1 MSSIASNF
9 PAFKALVLAELRLYF
24 SSRRTLVMNILAPV
38 LIGAFFGYVTN
49 PKDQTAPHVPVA
61 VVDRDGSAMTKA
73 IIEAMSKDASLNVT
87 LADEAQARK
96 LVSEGKLRAAI
107 ILPEQFG
114 ATAATAL
121 FAPGNQPKITIV
133 EDPSKA
139 MEVSL
144 VQGLLTQHVMQNIA
158 AQAFSPSS
166 VSADTIAGWR
176 KGLADAGDGVS
187 PDARSALGG
196 LFDSMERLRADQQKV
211 AATTPT
217 TTPAPAGSTATAAG
231 ASQKTGGLRQP
242 FSIEKQSAVGTRD
255 SQYNGYAH
263 SFAGMSVQFILF
275 LGIDLGVALL
285 LARRMGLWKRLRAA
299 PLSRATLIASRMTSG
314 AVVATVLLIAIF
326 AAAIAIFG
334 VRIRGSIAG
343 FALITLTFAIMT
355 ASFGLFIAAVG
366 KTPEATRGL
375 AIVATLIMVMLGGA
389 WVPSFIFP
397 QWLQTASLVVPTRWA
412 VDGLDAMTW
421 RGLGFDAALAPSAV
435 LIGFALLFA
444 LLAMW
449 RFRWDE

>member
-1 MSSIASNF
+1 MSTLTSNF

-24 SSRRTLVMNILAPV
+24 SSRRTLIMNVIAPV

-49 PKDQTAPHVPVA
+49 PQDQTAPHVPVA
-61 VVDRDGSAMTKA
+61 VVDLDGSTVTKA
-73 IIEAMSKDASLNVT
+73 IIEAMSKDASLEIT
-87 LADEAQARK
+87 RADEAQARK

-107 ILPEQFG
+107 VFPERFG
-114 ATAATAL
+114 TSAATAL
-121 FAPGNQPKITIV
+121 FAPGDRPKITLI

-144 VQGLLTQHVMQNIA
+144 VQGLMTQHIMQAVA
-158 AQAFSPSS
+158 AQAFSPTTL
-166 VSADTIAGWR
+166 SADTIAGWR
-176 KGLADAGDGVS
+176 KGLADSGSGVS
-187 PDARSALGG
+187 PDQQSALGG
-196 LFDSMERLRADQQKV
+196 FFDSLERLRVDQQKG
-211 AATTPT
+211 ATAT
-217 TTPAPAGSTATAAG
+217 PAGSTTAATSATGTTPATAG
-231 ASQKTGGLRQP
+231 MRQP
-242 FSIEKQSAVGTRD
+242 FSLDKQSAVGTRD

-285 LARRMGLWKRLRAA
+285 LARRLGLWKRLRAA
-299 PLSRATLIASRMTSG
+299 PLSRATLVASRMASG
-314 AVVATVLLIAIF
+314 TVIACVLMLAIF

-334 VRIRGSIAG
+334 VRIRGSVAG

-355 ASFGLFIAAVG
+355 AAFGLFIAAVG

-375 AIVATLIMVMLGGA
+375 AIVVTLIMVMLGGA

-397 QWLQTASLVVPTRWA
+397 PWLQTASLVVPTRWA
-412 VDGLDAMTW
+412 VDGFDAMTW

-435 LIGFALLFA
+435 LLGFALLFA
-444 LLAMW
+444 LLALW

>member
-1 MSSIASNF
+1 MSTLTSNF

-24 SSRRTLVMNILAPV
+24 SSRRTLIMNVIAPV

-61 VVDRDGSAMTKA
+61 VVDLDGSTVTKA
-73 IIEAMSKDASLNVT
+73 IIEAMSKDASLEIT
-87 LADEAQARK
+87 RADEAQARK

-107 ILPEQFG
+107 VFPERFG
-114 ATAATAL
+114 TSAATAL
-121 FAPGNQPKITIV
+121 FAPGDRPKITLI

-144 VQGLLTQHVMQNIA
+144 VQGLMTQHIMQAVA
-158 AQAFSPSS
+158 AQAFSPTTL
-166 VSADTIAGWR
+166 SADTIAGWR
-176 KGLADAGDGVS
+176 KGLADSGSGVS
-187 PDARSALGG
+187 PDQQSALGG
-196 LFDSMERLRADQQKV
+196 FFDSLERLRVDQQKG
-211 AATTPT
+211 ATAT
-217 TTPAPAGSTATAAG
+217 PAGSTTAATSATGTTPATAG
-231 ASQKTGGLRQP
+231 MRQP
-242 FSIEKQSAVGTRD
+242 FSLDKQSAVGTRD

-285 LARRMGLWKRLRAA
+285 LARRLGLWKRLRAA
-299 PLSRATLIASRMTSG
+299 PLSRATLVASRMASG
-314 AVVATVLLIAIF
+314 TVIACTLMLAIF

-334 VRIRGSIAG
+334 VRIRGSVAG

-355 ASFGLFIAAVG
+355 AAFGLFIAAVG

-375 AIVATLIMVMLGGA
+375 AIVVTLIMVMLGGA

-397 QWLQTASLVVPTRWA
+397 PWLQTASLVVPTRWA
-412 VDGLDAMTW
+412 VDGFDAMTW

-435 LIGFALLFA
+435 LLGFALLFA
-444 LLAMW
+444 LLALW

>member
-1 MSSIASNF
+1 MSTLTSNF

-24 SSRRTLVMNILAPV
+24 SSRRTLIMNVIAPV

-61 VVDRDGSAMTKA
+61 VVDLDGSTVTKA
-73 IIEAMSKDASLNVT
+73 IIEAMSKDASLEIT
-87 LADEAQARK
+87 RADEAQARK

-107 ILPEQFG
+107 VFPERFG
-114 ATAATAL
+114 TSAATAL
-121 FAPGNQPKITIV
+121 FAPGDRPKITLI

-144 VQGLLTQHVMQNIA
+144 VQGLMTQHIMQAVA
-158 AQAFSPSS
+158 AQAFSPTTL
-166 VSADTIAGWR
+166 SADTVAGWR
-176 KGLADAGDGVS
+176 KGLANSGSGVS
-187 PDARSALGG
+187 PDQQSALGG
-196 LFDSMERLRADQQKV
+196 FFDSLERLRVDQQKG
-211 AATTPT
+211 ATVT
-217 TTPAPAGSTATAAG
+217 PAGSTTAATSATGTTPATAG
-231 ASQKTGGLRQP
+231 MRQP
-242 FSIEKQSAVGTRD
+242 FSLDKQSAVGTRD

-285 LARRMGLWKRLRAA
+285 LARRLGLWKRLRAA
-299 PLSRATLIASRMTSG
+299 PLSRATLVASRMASG
-314 AVVATVLLIAIF
+314 TVIASVLMLAIF

-334 VRIRGSIAG
+334 VRIRGSVAG

-355 ASFGLFIAAVG
+355 AAFGLFIAAVG

-375 AIVATLIMVMLGGA
+375 AIVVTLIMVMLGGA

-397 QWLQTASLVVPTRWA
+397 PWLQTASLVVPTRWA
-412 VDGLDAMTW
+412 VDGFDAMTW
-421 RGLGFDAALAPSAV
+421 RGHGFDAALAPSAV
-435 LIGFALLFA
+435 LLGFALLFA
-444 LLAMW
+444 LLALW

>member
-1 MSSIASNF
+1 MSTLTSNF

-24 SSRRTLVMNILAPV
+24 SSRRTLIMNVIAPV

-61 VVDRDGSAMTKA
+61 VVDRDGSAVTKA
-73 IIEAMSKDASLNVT
+73 IIDAMSKDASLEIT
-87 LADEAQARK
+87 RADETQARK

-107 ILPEQFG
+107 VFPEKFG
-114 ATAATAL
+114 ASAATAL
-121 FAPGNQPKITIV
+121 FAPGDRPKITLI

-144 VQGLLTQHVMQNIA
+144 VQGLMTQHIMQAVA
-158 AQAFSPSS
+158 AQAFSPAMLN
-166 VSADTIAGWR
+166 ADTIAGWR
-176 KGLADAGDGVS
+176 KGLADAASGASSDQK
-187 PDARSALGG
+187 SALGG
-196 LFDSMERLRADQQKV
+196 LLDSLDRLRVDQQKV
-211 AATTPT
+211 ATAT
-217 TTPAPAGSTATAAG
+217 PAGSTTAATSATGTTPATAG
-231 ASQKTGGLRQP
+231 MRQP
-242 FSIEKQSAVGTRD
+242 FSLDKQSAVGARD

-285 LARRMGLWKRLRAA
+285 LARRLGLWKRLRAA
-299 PLSRATLIASRMTSG
+299 PLSRATLVASRMASG
-314 AVVATVLLIAIF
+314 TVIACVLMLAIF

-334 VRIRGSIAG
+334 VRIRGSVAG

-355 ASFGLFIAAVG
+355 AAFGLFIAAVG

-375 AIVATLIMVMLGGA
+375 AIVVTLIMVMLGGA

-397 QWLQTASLVVPTRWA
+397 PWLQTASLVVPTRWA
-412 VDGLDAMTW
+412 VDGFDAMTW

-435 LIGFALLFA
+435 LLGFALLFA
-444 LLAMW
+444 LLALW

>member
-1 MSSIASNF
+1 MPISRRLL
-9 PAFKALVLAELRLYF
+9 PPRPRQRDQLRLQ
-24 SSRRTLVMNILAPV
+24 P
-38 LIGAFFGYVTN
+38 
-49 PKDQTAPHVPVA
+49 
-61 VVDRDGSAMTKA
+61 
-73 IIEAMSKDASLNVT
+73 
-87 LADEAQARK
+87 AQPAGRHW
-96 LVSEGKLRAAI
+96 R
-107 ILPEQFG
+107 P
-114 ATAATAL
+114 AATL
-121 FAPGNQPKITIV
+121 
-133 EDPSKA
+133 
-139 MEVSL
+139 
-144 VQGLLTQHVMQNIA
+144 QH
-158 AQAFSPSS
+158 
-166 VSADTIAGWR
+166 R
-176 KGLADAGDGVS
+176 
-187 PDARSALGG
+187 
-196 LFDSMERLRADQQKV
+196 
-211 AATTPT
+211 
-217 TTPAPAGSTATAAG
+217 
-231 ASQKTGGLRQP
+231 
-242 FSIEKQSAVGTRD
+242 KQSVAGTRD

-314 AVVATVLLIAIF
+314 AVVATVLMIAIF

-389 WVPSFIFP
+389 LVPSFIFP

-412 VDGLDAMTW
+412 VDGLDAMIR
-421 RGLGFDAALAPSAV
+421 RGLGFDAAPAPSAV
-435 LIGFALLFA
+435 LLGFALLFA

>member
-1 MSSIASNF
+1 MSTLTSNF

-24 SSRRTLVMNILAPV
+24 SSRRTLIMNVIAPV

-61 VVDRDGSAMTKA
+61 VVDRDGSAVTTA
-73 IIEAMSKDASLNVT
+73 IIDAMSKDASLEIT
-87 LADEAQARK
+87 RADETQARK

-107 ILPEQFG
+107 VFPEKFG
-114 ATAATAL
+114 ASAATAL
-121 FAPGNQPKITIV
+121 FAPGDRPKITLI

-144 VQGLLTQHVMQNIA
+144 VQGLMTQHIMQAVA
-158 AQAFSPSS
+158 AQAFSPTTL
-166 VSADTIAGWR
+166 SADTIAGWR
-176 KGLADAGDGVS
+176 KGLMDAGAGVS
-187 PDARSALGG
+187 SDQKSALGG
-196 LFDSMERLRADQQKV
+196 LFDSLDRLRVDQQK
-211 AATTPT
+211 AATA
-217 TTPAPAGSTATAAG
+217 TPADSTTAATP
-231 ASQKTGGLRQP
+231 ATGGMRQP
-242 FSIEKQSAVGTRD
+242 FSVDKQSAVGSRD
-255 SQYNGYAH
+255 NQYNGYAH

-285 LARRMGLWKRLRAA
+285 LARRLGLWKRLRAA
-299 PLSRATLIASRMTSG
+299 PLSRATLVASRMASG
-314 AVVATVLLIAIF
+314 TVIACVLMLAIF

-334 VRIRGSIAG
+334 VRIRGSVAG

-355 ASFGLFIAAVG
+355 AAFGLFIAAVG

-375 AIVATLIMVMLGGA
+375 AIVVTLIMVMLGGA

-397 QWLQTASLVVPTRWA
+397 PWLQTASLVVPTRWA

-435 LIGFALLFA
+435 LLGFAMLFA
-444 LLAMW
+444 LLALW

>member
-1 MSSIASNF
+1 MSTLTSNF

-24 SSRRTLVMNILAPV
+24 SSRRTLIMNVIAPV

-61 VVDRDGSAMTKA
+61 VVDLDGSTVTKA
-73 IIEAMSKDASLNVT
+73 IIEAMSKDASLEIT
-87 LADEAQARK
+87 RADEAQARK
-96 LVSEGKLRAAI
+96 LVSEGKLRASI
-107 ILPEQFG
+107 VFPERFG
-114 ATAATAL
+114 SSAATAL
-121 FAPGNQPKITIV
+121 FAPGDRPKITLI

-144 VQGLLTQHVMQNIA
+144 VQGLMTQHIMQAVA
-158 AQAFSPSS
+158 AQAFSPTTL
-166 VSADTIAGWR
+166 SADTIAGWR
-176 KGLADAGDGVS
+176 KGLADSGSGVS
-187 PDARSALGG
+187 PDQQSALGG
-196 LFDSMERLRADQQKV
+196 FFDSLERLRVDQQKGATATPADSTT
-211 AATTPT
+211 AATP
-217 TTPAPAGSTATAAG
+217 ATAG
-231 ASQKTGGLRQP
+231 MRQP
-242 FSIEKQSAVGTRD
+242 FSLDKQSAVGTRENK
-255 SQYNGYAH
+255 YNGYAH

-285 LARRMGLWKRLRAA
+285 LARRLGLWKRLRAA
-299 PLSRATLIASRMTSG
+299 PLSRATLVASRMASG
-314 AVVATVLLIAIF
+314 TVIAFVLMLAVF
-326 AAAIAIFG
+326 AVAIAIFG
-334 VRIRGSIAG
+334 VRIRGSVAG

-355 ASFGLFIAAVG
+355 AAFGLFIAAVG

-375 AIVATLIMVMLGGA
+375 AIVVTLIMVMLGGA

-397 QWLQTASLVVPTRWA
+397 PWLQTASLVVPTRWA

-435 LIGFALLFA
+435 LLGFALLFA
-444 LLAMW
+444 LLALW

>member
-1 MSSIASNF
+1 MSTLTSNF

-24 SSRRTLVMNILAPV
+24 SSRRTLIMNVIAPV

-61 VVDRDGSAMTKA
+61 VVDRDGSNVTKA
-73 IIEAMSKDASLNVT
+73 IIDAMSKDASLEIT
-87 LADEAQARK
+87 RADETQARK

-107 ILPEQFG
+107 VFPEKFG
-114 ATAATAL
+114 ASAATAL
-121 FAPGNQPKITIV
+121 FAPGDRPKITLI

-144 VQGLLTQHVMQNIA
+144 VQGLMTQHIMQAVA
-158 AQAFSPSS
+158 AQAFSPTML
-166 VSADTIAGWR
+166 SADTIAGWR
-176 KGLADAGDGVS
+176 KGLVDAGSGVS
-187 PDARSALGG
+187 TDQKSALGG
-196 LFDSMERLRADQQKV
+196 LFDSLDRLRVDQQKV
-211 AATTPT
+211 ATATPADSPT
-217 TTPAPAGSTATAAG
+217 TATPA
-231 ASQKTGGLRQP
+231 TGGMRQP
-242 FSIEKQSAVGTRD
+242 FSVDKQSAVGTRD
-255 SQYNGYAH
+255 NQYNGYAH

-285 LARRMGLWKRLRAA
+285 LARRLGLWKRLRAA
-299 PLSRATLIASRMTSG
+299 PLSRATLVASRMASG
-314 AVVATVLLIAIF
+314 TVIACVLMLAIF

-334 VRIRGSIAG
+334 VRIRGSVAG

-355 ASFGLFIAAVG
+355 AAFGLFIAAVG

-375 AIVATLIMVMLGGA
+375 AIVVTLIMVMLGGA

-397 QWLQTASLVVPTRWA
+397 PWLQTASLVVPTRWA

-421 RGLGFDAALAPSAV
+421 RGLSFDAALAPSAV
-435 LIGFALLFA
+435 LLGFALLFA
-444 LLAMW
+444 LLALW

>member
-1 MSSIASNF
+1 MSTLTSNF

-24 SSRRTLVMNILAPV
+24 SSRRTLIMNVIAPV

-61 VVDRDGSAMTKA
+61 VVDLDGSTVTKA
-73 IIEAMSKDASLNVT
+73 IIEAMSKDASLEIT
-87 LADEAQARK
+87 RADEAQARK

-107 ILPEQFG
+107 VFPERFG
-114 ATAATAL
+114 SSAATAL
-121 FAPGNQPKITIV
+121 FAPGDRPKITLI

-144 VQGLLTQHVMQNIA
+144 VQGLMTQHIMQAVA
-158 AQAFSPSS
+158 AQAFSPTTL
-166 VSADTIAGWR
+166 SADTVAGWR
-176 KGLADAGDGVS
+176 KGLANSGSGVS
-187 PDARSALGG
+187 PDEQSALGG
-196 LFDSMERLRADQQKV
+196 FFDSLERLRVDQQKG
-211 AATTPT
+211 ATAT
-217 TTPAPAGSTATAAG
+217 PAGSTTAATSATGTTPATAG
-231 ASQKTGGLRQP
+231 MRQP
-242 FSIEKQSAVGTRD
+242 FSLDKQSAVGTRD

-285 LARRMGLWKRLRAA
+285 LARRLGLWKRLRAA
-299 PLSRATLIASRMTSG
+299 PLSRATLVASRMASG
-314 AVVATVLLIAIF
+314 TVIACVLMLAIF

-334 VRIRGSIAG
+334 VRIRGSVAG

-355 ASFGLFIAAVG
+355 AAFGLFIAAVG

-375 AIVATLIMVMLGGA
+375 AIVVTLIMVMLGGA

-397 QWLQTASLVVPTRWA
+397 PWLQTASLVVPTRWA
-412 VDGLDAMTW
+412 VDGFDAMTW

-435 LIGFALLFA
+435 LLGFALLFA
-444 LLAMW
+444 LLALW

>member
-1 MSSIASNF
+1 MSTLTSNF

-24 SSRRTLVMNILAPV
+24 SSRRTLIMNVIAPV

-61 VVDRDGSAMTKA
+61 VVDRDDSAVTKA
-73 IIEAMSKDASLNVT
+73 IVDAMSKDTSLEIT
-87 LADEAQARK
+87 RADEAQARK

-107 ILPEQFG
+107 VFPEKFG
-114 ATAATAL
+114 SSAATAL
-121 FAPGNQPKITIV
+121 FAPGDRPKITLI

-144 VQGLLTQHVMQNIA
+144 VQGLMTQHIMQAVA
-158 AQAFSPSS
+158 AQAFSPTSL
-166 VSADTIAGWR
+166 SADTIAGWR
-176 KGLADAGDGVS
+176 KGLVDAGSGVS
-187 PDARSALGG
+187 SDQKSALGG
-196 LFDSMERLRADQQKV
+196 LFDSLERLRVDQQKV
-211 AATTPT
+211 ATAAPT
-217 TTPAPAGSTATAAG
+217 DSTLAATPA
-231 ASQKTGGLRQP
+231 TGGMRQP
-242 FSIEKQSAVGTRD
+242 FSVDKQSAVGTRD
-255 SQYNGYAH
+255 NQYNGYAH

-285 LARRMGLWKRLRAA
+285 LARRLGLWKRLRAA
-299 PLSRATLIASRMTSG
+299 PLSRATLVASRMASG
-314 AVVATVLLIAIF
+314 TVIASVLMLAIF

-334 VRIRGSIAG
+334 VRIRGSVAG

-355 ASFGLFIAAVG
+355 AAFGLFIAAVG

-375 AIVATLIMVMLGGA
+375 AIVVTLIMVMLGGA

-397 QWLQTASLVVPTRWA
+397 PWLQTASLVVPTRWA

-435 LIGFALLFA
+435 LLGFALLFA
-444 LLAMW
+444 LLALW

>member
-1 MSSIASNF
+1 MSTFAANF
-9 PAFKALVLAELRLYF
+9 PAFRALVLAELRLYF

-61 VVDRDGSAMTKA
+61 VVDLDNGAMTKA
-73 IIEAMSKDASLNVT
+73 IVDAMSKDASLNVT
-87 LADEAQARK
+87 LTDEADARK

-107 ILPEQFG
+107 ILPEKFG
-114 ATAATAL
+114 ATAANAL
-121 FAPGNQPKITIV
+121 FVPGDRPKITII

-144 VQGLLTQHVMQNIA
+144 VQGLLTQHVMQSVS

-166 VSADTIAGWR
+166 LSAETVAGWR

-187 PDARSALGG
+187 PDTRSALGS

-211 AATTPT
+211 AAA
-217 TTPAPAGSTATAAG
+217 TPAPTASTATPAG
-231 ASQKTGGLRQP
+231 ATPNAGGLRLP

-255 SQYNGYAH
+255 AKYNGYAH

-314 AVVATVLLIAIF
+314 AVVATVLMIAIF

-343 FALITLTFAIMT
+343 FALITVTFAIMT

-435 LIGFALLFA
+435 LLGFAALFA
-444 LLAMW
+444 LLALW

>member
-1 MSSIASNF
+1 MSAVAANF

-73 IIEAMSKDASLNVT
+73 IVDAMRKDAALNVT

-121 FAPGNQPKITIV
+121 FAPGNPPKITIV

-144 VQGLLTQHVMQNIA
+144 VQGLLTQHVMQNVA

-217 TTPAPAGSTATAAG
+217 TTPAPAAG
-231 ASQKTGGLRQP
+231 TTQSAGGLRQP

-314 AVVATVLLIAIF
+314 AVVATVLMIAIF

-334 VRIRGSIAG
+334 VRIRGSVAG

>member
-1 MSSIASNF
+1 MSTLTSNF

-24 SSRRTLVMNILAPV
+24 SSRRTLIMNVIAPV

-61 VVDRDGSAMTKA
+61 VVDLDGSTVTKA
-73 IIEAMSKDASLNVT
+73 IIEAMSKDASLEIT
-87 LADEAQARK
+87 RADEAQARK

-107 ILPEQFG
+107 VFPERFG
-114 ATAATAL
+114 SSAATAL
-121 FAPGNQPKITIV
+121 FAPGDRPKITLI

-144 VQGLLTQHVMQNIA
+144 VQGLMTQHIMQAVA
-158 AQAFSPSS
+158 AQAFSPTTL
-166 VSADTIAGWR
+166 SADTIASWR
-176 KGLADAGDGVS
+176 KGLADSGSGVS
-187 PDARSALGG
+187 PDEQSALGG
-196 LFDSMERLRADQQKV
+196 FFDSLERLRVDQQKG
-211 AATTPT
+211 ATAT
-217 TTPAPAGSTATAAG
+217 PAGSTTAATSATG
-231 ASQKTGGLRQP
+231 TTPATGGMRQP
-242 FSIEKQSAVGTRD
+242 FSLDKQSAVGTRD

-285 LARRMGLWKRLRAA
+285 LARRLGLWKRLRAA
-299 PLSRATLIASRMTSG
+299 PLSRATLVASRMASG
-314 AVVATVLLIAIF
+314 TVIACVLMLAIF

-334 VRIRGSIAG
+334 VRIRGSVAG

-355 ASFGLFIAAVG
+355 AAFGLFIAAVG

-375 AIVATLIMVMLGGA
+375 AIVVTLIMVMLGGA

-397 QWLQTASLVVPTRWA
+397 PWLQTASLVVPTRWA
-412 VDGLDAMTW
+412 VDGFDAMTW

-435 LIGFALLFA
+435 LLGFALLFA
-444 LLAMW
+444 LLALW

>member
-1 MSSIASNF
+1 MSTLTSNF

-24 SSRRTLVMNILAPV
+24 SSRRTLIMNVIAPV

-61 VVDRDGSAMTKA
+61 VVDLDGSTVTKA
-73 IIEAMSKDASLNVT
+73 IIEAMSKDASLEIT
-87 LADEAQARK
+87 RADEAQARK

-107 ILPEQFG
+107 VFPERFG
-114 ATAATAL
+114 SSAATAL
-121 FAPGNQPKITIV
+121 FAPGDRPKITLI

-144 VQGLLTQHVMQNIA
+144 VQGLMTQHIMQAVA
-158 AQAFSPSS
+158 AQAFSPTTL
-166 VSADTIAGWR
+166 SADTIAGWR
-176 KGLADAGDGVS
+176 KGLADSGSGVS
-187 PDARSALGG
+187 PDQQSALGG
-196 LFDSMERLRADQQKV
+196 FFDSLERLRVDQQKG
-211 AATTPT
+211 ATAT
-217 TTPAPAGSTATAAG
+217 PAGSTTAATSATGTTPATAG
-231 ASQKTGGLRQP
+231 MRQP
-242 FSIEKQSAVGTRD
+242 FSLDKQSAVGTRD

-285 LARRMGLWKRLRAA
+285 LARRLGLWKRLRAA
-299 PLSRATLIASRMTSG
+299 PLSRATLVASRMASG
-314 AVVATVLLIAIF
+314 TVIACVLMLAIF

-334 VRIRGSIAG
+334 VRIRGSVAG

-355 ASFGLFIAAVG
+355 AAFGLFIAAVG

-375 AIVATLIMVMLGGA
+375 AIVVTLIMVMLGGA

-397 QWLQTASLVVPTRWA
+397 PWLQTASLVVPTRWA
-412 VDGLDAMTW
+412 VDGFDAMTW

-435 LIGFALLFA
+435 LLGFALLFA
-444 LLAMW
+444 LLALW

>member
-1 MSSIASNF
+1 MSTLTSSF

-24 SSRRTLVMNILAPV
+24 SSRRTLIMNVIAPV

-61 VVDRDGSAMTKA
+61 VVDRDGSAVTTA
-73 IIEAMSKDASLNVT
+73 IIDAMSKDASLEIT
-87 LADEAQARK
+87 RADETQARK

-107 ILPEQFG
+107 VFPEKFG
-114 ATAATAL
+114 ASAATAL
-121 FAPGNQPKITIV
+121 FAPGDRPKITLI

-144 VQGLLTQHVMQNIA
+144 VQGLMTQHIMQAVA
-158 AQAFSPSS
+158 AQAFSPTTL
-166 VSADTIAGWR
+166 SADTIAGWR
-176 KGLADAGDGVS
+176 KGLMDAGAGVS
-187 PDARSALGG
+187 SDQKSALGG
-196 LFDSMERLRADQQKV
+196 LFDSLDRLRVDQQK
-211 AATTPT
+211 AATA
-217 TTPAPAGSTATAAG
+217 TPADSTTAATP
-231 ASQKTGGLRQP
+231 ATGGMRQP
-242 FSIEKQSAVGTRD
+242 FSVDKQSAVGSRD
-255 SQYNGYAH
+255 NQYNGYAH

-285 LARRMGLWKRLRAA
+285 LARRLGLWKRLRAA
-299 PLSRATLIASRMTSG
+299 PLSRATLVASRMASG
-314 AVVATVLLIAIF
+314 TVIACVLMLAIF

-334 VRIRGSIAG
+334 VRIRGSVAG

-355 ASFGLFIAAVG
+355 AAFGLFIAAVG

-375 AIVATLIMVMLGGA
+375 AIVVTLIMVMLGGA

-397 QWLQTASLVVPTRWA
+397 PWLQTASLVVPTRWA

-435 LIGFALLFA
+435 LLGFAMLFA
-444 LLAMW
+444 LLALW

>member
-1 MSSIASNF
+1 MSTLTSNF

-24 SSRRTLVMNILAPV
+24 SSRRTLIMNVIAPV

-61 VVDRDGSAMTKA
+61 VVDLDGSTVTKA
-73 IIEAMSKDASLNVT
+73 IIEAMSKDASLEIT
-87 LADEAQARK
+87 RADEAQARK

-107 ILPEQFG
+107 VFPERFG
-114 ATAATAL
+114 TSAASAL
-121 FAPGNQPKITIV
+121 FDPGDRPKITLI

-144 VQGLLTQHVMQNIA
+144 VQGLMTQHIMQAVA
-158 AQAFSPSS
+158 AQAFSPTTL
-166 VSADTIAGWR
+166 SADTVAGWR
-176 KGLADAGDGVS
+176 KGLANSGSGVS
-187 PDARSALGG
+187 PDEQSALGG
-196 LFDSMERLRADQQKV
+196 FFDSLERLRVDQQKG
-211 AATTPT
+211 ATAT
-217 TTPAPAGSTATAAG
+217 PAGSTTAATSATGTTPATAG
-231 ASQKTGGLRQP
+231 MRQP
-242 FSIEKQSAVGTRD
+242 FSLDKQSAVGTRD

-285 LARRMGLWKRLRAA
+285 LARRLGLWKRLRAA
-299 PLSRATLIASRMTSG
+299 PLSRATLVASRMASG
-314 AVVATVLLIAIF
+314 TVIACVLMLAIF

-334 VRIRGSIAG
+334 VRIRGSVAG

-355 ASFGLFIAAVG
+355 AAFGLFIAAVG

-375 AIVATLIMVMLGGA
+375 AIVVTLIMVMLGGA

-397 QWLQTASLVVPTRWA
+397 PWLQTASLVVPTRWA
-412 VDGLDAMTW
+412 VDGFDAMTW

-435 LIGFALLFA
+435 LLGFALLFA
-444 LLAMW
+444 LLALW

>member
-1 MSSIASNF
+1 MSRFAAKF

-61 VVDRDGSAMTKA
+61 VVDRDGSALTKA
-73 IIEAMSKDASLNVT
+73 IIDAMSKDASLNVT

-107 ILPEQFG
+107 ILPEKFG
-114 ATAATAL
+114 ATATTAL
-121 FAPGNQPKITIV
+121 FSPGERPKITIV

-144 VQGLLTQHVMQNIA
+144 VQGLLTQHVMQNVA

-166 VSADTIAGWR
+166 MSADTIAGWR
-176 KGLADAGDGVS
+176 KGLVDAGEGVS
-187 PDARSALGG
+187 PDAKNALGG
-196 LFDSMERLRADQQKV
+196 LFDSLERLRADQQKV
-211 AATTPT
+211 AATTPA
-217 TTPAPAGSTATAAG
+217 TPATPGTAAATG
-231 ASQKTGGLRQP
+231 TPQAAGGLRQP
-242 FSIEKQSAVGTRD
+242 FSMEKQSAAGIRD
-255 SQYNGYAH
+255 TQYNGYAH

-285 LARRMGLWKRLRAA
+285 LARRLGLWTRLRAA
-299 PLSRATLIASRMTSG
+299 PLSRATLVASRMASG
-314 AVVATVLLIAIF
+314 TVIACALMIAIF

-334 VRIRGSIAG
+334 VRIRGSVAG

-389 WVPSFIFP
+389 WVPSFVFP

-435 LIGFALLFA
+435 LLGFALLFA
-444 LLAMW
+444 LLALW

>member
-1 MSSIASNF
+1 MSTLTSNF

-24 SSRRTLVMNILAPV
+24 SSRRTLIMNVIAPV

-61 VVDRDGSAMTKA
+61 VVDLDGSTVTKA
-73 IIEAMSKDASLNVT
+73 IIEAMSKDASLEIT
-87 LADEAQARK
+87 RADEAQARK

-107 ILPEQFG
+107 VFPERFG
-114 ATAATAL
+114 TSAATAL
-121 FAPGNQPKITIV
+121 FAPGDRPKITLI

-144 VQGLLTQHVMQNIA
+144 VQGLMTQHIMQAVA
-158 AQAFSPSS
+158 AQAFSPTTL
-166 VSADTIAGWR
+166 SADTIAGWR
-176 KGLADAGDGVS
+176 KGLADSGSGVS
-187 PDARSALGG
+187 PDQQSALGG
-196 LFDSMERLRADQQKV
+196 FFDSLERLRVDQQKGAT
-211 AATTPT
+211 AAPVSPASAA
-217 TTPAPAGSTATAAG
+217 TPAPGATQAAG
-231 ASQKTGGLRQP
+231 GMRQP
-242 FSIEKQSAVGTRD
+242 FSLDNQSAVGTRD

-285 LARRMGLWKRLRAA
+285 LARRLGLWKRLRAA
-299 PLSRATLIASRMTSG
+299 PLSRATLVASRMASG
-314 AVVATVLLIAIF
+314 TVIACVLMLAIF

-334 VRIRGSIAG
+334 VRIRGSVAG

-355 ASFGLFIAAVG
+355 AAFGLFIAAVG

-375 AIVATLIMVMLGGA
+375 AIVVTLIMVMLGGA

-397 QWLQTASLVVPTRWA
+397 PWLQTASLVVPTRWA
-412 VDGLDAMTW
+412 VDGFDAMTW

-435 LIGFALLFA
+435 LLGFALLFA
-444 LLAMW
+444 LLALW

>member
-1 MSSIASNF
+1 MSTLTSNF

-24 SSRRTLVMNILAPV
+24 SSRRTLIMNVIAPV

-61 VVDRDGSAMTKA
+61 VVDLDGSTVTKA
-73 IIEAMSKDASLNVT
+73 IIEAMSKDASLEIT
-87 LADEAQARK
+87 RADEAQARK

-107 ILPEQFG
+107 VFPERFG
-114 ATAATAL
+114 SSAATAL
-121 FAPGNQPKITIV
+121 FAPGDRPKITLI

-144 VQGLLTQHVMQNIA
+144 VQGLMTQHIMQAVA
-158 AQAFSPSS
+158 AQAFSPTTL
-166 VSADTIAGWR
+166 SADTVAGWR
-176 KGLADAGDGVS
+176 KGLADSGSGVS
-187 PDARSALGG
+187 PDQQSALGG
-196 LFDSMERLRADQQKV
+196 FFDSLERLRVDQQKG
-211 AATTPT
+211 ATAT
-217 TTPAPAGSTATAAG
+217 PAGSTTAATSATGTTPATAG
-231 ASQKTGGLRQP
+231 MRQP
-242 FSIEKQSAVGTRD
+242 FSLDKQSAVGTRD

-285 LARRMGLWKRLRAA
+285 LARRLGLWKRLRAA
-299 PLSRATLIASRMTSG
+299 PLSRATLVASRMASG
-314 AVVATVLLIAIF
+314 TVIACVLMLAIF

-334 VRIRGSIAG
+334 VRIRGSVAG

-355 ASFGLFIAAVG
+355 AAFGLFIAAVG

-375 AIVATLIMVMLGGA
+375 AIVVTLIMVMLGGA

-397 QWLQTASLVVPTRWA
+397 PWLQTASLVVPTRWA
-412 VDGLDAMTW
+412 VDGFDAMTW

-435 LIGFALLFA
+435 LLGFALLFA
-444 LLAMW
+444 LLALW

>member
-1 MSSIASNF
+1 MSTLTSNF

-24 SSRRTLVMNILAPV
+24 SSRRTLIMNVIAPV

-61 VVDRDGSAMTKA
+61 VVDLDGSTVTKA
-73 IIEAMSKDASLNVT
+73 IIEAMSKDASLEIT
-87 LADEAQARK
+87 RADEAQARK

-107 ILPEQFG
+107 VFPERFG
-114 ATAATAL
+114 TSAATAL
-121 FAPGNQPKITIV
+121 FAPGDRPKITLI

-144 VQGLLTQHVMQNIA
+144 VQGLMTQHIMQAVA
-158 AQAFSPSS
+158 AQAFSPTTL
-166 VSADTIAGWR
+166 SADTVAGWR
-176 KGLADAGDGVS
+176 KGLANSGSGVS
-187 PDARSALGG
+187 PDQQSALGG
-196 LFDSMERLRADQQKV
+196 FFDSLERLRVDQQKG
-211 AATTPT
+211 ATVT
-217 TTPAPAGSTATAAG
+217 PAGSTTAATSATGTTPATAG
-231 ASQKTGGLRQP
+231 MRQP
-242 FSIEKQSAVGTRD
+242 FSLDKQSAVGTRD

-285 LARRMGLWKRLRAA
+285 LARRLGLWKRLRAA
-299 PLSRATLIASRMTSG
+299 PLSRATLVASRMASG
-314 AVVATVLLIAIF
+314 TVIASVLMLAIF

-334 VRIRGSIAG
+334 VRIRGSVAG

-355 ASFGLFIAAVG
+355 AAFGLFIAAVG

-375 AIVATLIMVMLGGA
+375 AIVVTLIMVMLGGA

-397 QWLQTASLVVPTRWA
+397 PWLQTASLVVPTRWA
-412 VDGLDAMTW
+412 VDGFDAMTW

-435 LIGFALLFA
+435 LLGFALLFA
-444 LLAMW
+444 LLALW

>member
-1 MSSIASNF
+1 MSTLTSNF

-24 SSRRTLVMNILAPV
+24 SSRRTLIMNVIAPV

-61 VVDRDGSAMTKA
+61 VVDRDGSAVSKA
-73 IIEAMSKDASLNVT
+73 IIDAMSKDASLEIT
-87 LADEAQARK
+87 RADEAQARK

-107 ILPEQFG
+107 VFPEKFG
-114 ATAATAL
+114 ASAATAL
-121 FAPGNQPKITIV
+121 FAPGDRPKITLI

-144 VQGLLTQHVMQNIA
+144 VQGLMTQHIMQAVA
-158 AQAFSPSS
+158 AQAFSPTTL
-166 VSADTIAGWR
+166 SADTIAGWR
-176 KGLADAGDGVS
+176 KGLMDAGAGVS
-187 PDARSALGG
+187 SDQKSALGG
-196 LFDSMERLRADQQKV
+196 LFDSLDRLRVDQQK
-211 AATTPT
+211 AATA
-217 TTPAPAGSTATAAG
+217 TPADSTTAATP
-231 ASQKTGGLRQP
+231 ATGGMRQP
-242 FSIEKQSAVGTRD
+242 FSVDKQSAVGSRD
-255 SQYNGYAH
+255 NQYNGYAH

-285 LARRMGLWKRLRAA
+285 LARRLGLWKRLRAA
-299 PLSRATLIASRMTSG
+299 PLSRATLVASRMASG
-314 AVVATVLLIAIF
+314 TVIACVLMLAIF

-334 VRIRGSIAG
+334 VRIRGSVAG

-355 ASFGLFIAAVG
+355 AAFGLFIAAVG

-375 AIVATLIMVMLGGA
+375 AIVVTLIMVMLGGA

-397 QWLQTASLVVPTRWA
+397 PWLQTASLVVPTRWA

-421 RGLGFDAALAPSAV
+421 RGLGFDAPLAPSAV
-435 LIGFALLFA
+435 LLGFAMLFA
-444 LLAMW
+444 LLALW

>member
-1 MSSIASNF
+1 MSTLTSNF

-24 SSRRTLVMNILAPV
+24 SSRRTLIMNVIAPV

-61 VVDRDGSAMTKA
+61 VVDLDGSTVTKA
-73 IIEAMSKDASLNVT
+73 IIEAMSKDASLEIT
-87 LADEAQARK
+87 RADEAQARK

-107 ILPEQFG
+107 VFPERFG
-114 ATAATAL
+114 TSAATAL
-121 FAPGNQPKITIV
+121 FAPGDRPKITLI

-144 VQGLLTQHVMQNIA
+144 VQGLMTQHIMQAVA
-158 AQAFSPSS
+158 AQAFSPTTL
-166 VSADTIAGWR
+166 SADTIAGWR
-176 KGLADAGDGVS
+176 KGLADSGSGVS
-187 PDARSALGG
+187 PDQQSALGG
-196 LFDSMERLRADQQKV
+196 FFDSLERLRVDQQKG
-211 AATTPT
+211 ATAT
-217 TTPAPAGSTATAAG
+217 PAGSTTAATSATGTTPATAG
-231 ASQKTGGLRQP
+231 MRQP
-242 FSIEKQSAVGTRD
+242 FSLDKQSAVGTRD

-285 LARRMGLWKRLRAA
+285 LARRLGLWKRLRAA
-299 PLSRATLIASRMTSG
+299 PLSRATLVASRMASG
-314 AVVATVLLIAIF
+314 TVIACVLMLAIF

-334 VRIRGSIAG
+334 VRIRGSVAG

-355 ASFGLFIAAVG
+355 AAFGLFIAAVG

-375 AIVATLIMVMLGGA
+375 AIVVTLIMVMLGGA

-397 QWLQTASLVVPTRWA
+397 PWLQTASLVVPTRWA
-412 VDGLDAMTW
+412 VDGFDAMTW

-435 LIGFALLFA
+435 LLGFALLFA
-444 LLAMW
+444 LLALW

>member
-1 MSSIASNF
+1 MSTLTSNF

-24 SSRRTLVMNILAPV
+24 SSRRTLIMNVIAPV

-61 VVDRDGSAMTKA
+61 VVDLDGSTVTKA
-73 IIEAMSKDASLNVT
+73 IIEAMSKDASLEIT
-87 LADEAQARK
+87 RADEAQARK

-107 ILPEQFG
+107 VFPERFG
-114 ATAATAL
+114 TSAATAL
-121 FAPGNQPKITIV
+121 FAPGDRPKITLI

-144 VQGLLTQHVMQNIA
+144 VQGLMTQHIMQAVA
-158 AQAFSPSS
+158 AQAFSPTTL
-166 VSADTIAGWR
+166 SADTVAGWR
-176 KGLADAGDGVS
+176 KGLANSGSGVS
-187 PDARSALGG
+187 PDEQSALGG
-196 LFDSMERLRADQQKV
+196 FFDSLERLRVDQQKG
-211 AATTPT
+211 ATAT
-217 TTPAPAGSTATAAG
+217 PAGSTTAATSATGTTPATAG
-231 ASQKTGGLRQP
+231 MRQP
-242 FSIEKQSAVGTRD
+242 FSLDKQSAVGTRD

-263 SFAGMSVQFILF
+263 SFAGMSVQVILF

-285 LARRMGLWKRLRAA
+285 LARRLGLWKRLRAA
-299 PLSRATLIASRMTSG
+299 PLSRATLVASRMASG
-314 AVVATVLLIAIF
+314 TVIACVLMLAIF

-334 VRIRGSIAG
+334 VRIRGSVAG

-355 ASFGLFIAAVG
+355 AAFGLFIAAVG

-375 AIVATLIMVMLGGA
+375 AIVVTLIMVMLGGA

-397 QWLQTASLVVPTRWA
+397 PWLQTASLVVPTRWA
-412 VDGLDAMTW
+412 VDGFDAMTW

-435 LIGFALLFA
+435 LLGFALLFA
-444 LLAMW
+444 LLALW